1 VKPSRHI
8 SAFDLSLLA
17 DNWNTADG
25 LLTKPSDLEDREHTL
40 IFIKRAMDSCHSLK
54 LLNLAARFHIHT
66 CGVFYIQLALKAG
79 TLIQNIKVWLISILP
94 NCPGAFSACF
104 LSFCAKYDKQLIFHG

>member
-1 VKPSRHI
+1 VKSSRHI

-17 DNWNTADG
+17 DNWNAADG
-25 LLTKPSDLEDREHTL
+25 LFTVPSDFEDREHTL
-40 IFIKRAMDSCHSLK
+40 ILIKRAVDSCHPLK

-79 TLIQNIKVWLISILP
+79 TFIQNIPCHGPLLSRK
-94 NCPGAFSACF
+94 AYFS
-104 LSFCAKYDKQLIFHG
+104 